1 MSRVSELR
9 ELYRKHSALPW
20 RPDESPMQRVVLGV
34 YLPADERRLRATVS
48 EFETA
53 TKLCGHGWRLLD
65 IESAFGDWLGEEE
78 YAEEYFDSP
87 QTLPSYT
94 RRKFLP
100 YLEGRIRK
108 DAGTAADDPNAVV
121 AIMGTGALF
130 GLQTVKELV
139 EKVAPFVKGRL
150 LVFFPGTYTN
160 NNLRLLDGYDGWD
173 YLAIVL
179 GA

>member
-1 MSRVSELR
+1 
-9 ELYRKHSALPW
+9 
-20 RPDESPMQRVVLGV
+20 
-34 YLPADERRLRATVS
+34 
-48 EFETA
+48 
-53 TKLCGHGWRLLD
+53 
-65 IESAFGDWLGEEE
+65 
-78 YAEEYFDSP
+78 
-87 QTLPSYT
+87 
-94 RRKFLP
+94 
-100 YLEGRIRK
+100 
-108 DAGTAADDPNAVV
+108 
-121 AIMGTGALF
+121 MGTGALF